1 MILYIIDDF
10 NFRLNFSTYG
20 KSQIDTYKGTLTKD
34 LILDGSKTIEF
45 KIPDNV
51 KKDIYKLMM
60 DINILSYPDTLKVDG
75 MAITPSCD
83 YELTVTIN
91 GKTKTIIWKE
101 GFPPFM
107 TDNLSK
113 ENQNFLKLVKHIDDY
128 ICSTEE
134 YKKMPKERGAYD

>member
-1 MILYIIDDF
+1 M
-10 NFRLNFSTYG
+10 NFSTYG